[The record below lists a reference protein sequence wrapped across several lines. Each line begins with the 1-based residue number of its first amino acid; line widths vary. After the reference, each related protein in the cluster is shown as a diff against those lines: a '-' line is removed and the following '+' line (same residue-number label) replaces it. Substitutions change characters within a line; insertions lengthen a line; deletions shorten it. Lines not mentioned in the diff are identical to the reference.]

1 VDSVVERVVVGDNE
15 RDWVPVLEIS
25 LEKLWCFVLELVRL
39 QLPEPLGVTLA
50 EGDGEG
56 VLLGV
61 RETVMVA

>member
-1 VDSVVERVVVGDNE
+1 MDSVVERVVVGDNE